1 MYDGLTLA
9 SYLSLWRPFL
19 EGAKVID
26 VVVLDAVDRET
37 NTSLEDELR
46 RGAAVVFVSSH
57 HGEERELVF
66 VNPGA
71 RSAVF
76 LWKGKGL
83 RWAKPRSRRRR
94 QDAGFLRR
102 RLAGARIV
110 GVVQH
115 GQDRV
120 VRLDLRGTGELGEPV
135 VLSLHI
141 LLIGRRANLVL
152 EIGGRVVYAWRAGP
166 HYGEPHHPLK
176 GGVATVGEYLDRR
189 RRGVIVLKRR
199 RGLAGELIVG
209 VDGISSS
216 AVGELFHR
224 LDLAPGVVF
233 EQLDEV
239 TLDRLAVVG
248 DELIASAGEV
258 RFYPEEGVI
267 SALPLRSLGEAR
279 PVAEEDE
286 IGLVAGFERVHRRGA
301 LVARLTGEL
310 DRISGRLRKAV
321 RDKRDALEKA
331 AGVNDLQLAG
341 QLLLTSPDVREPAPE
356 SIALPDG
363 DSVTLN
369 PQISRLANAQR
380 LFKRAKRNRRARDH
394 AGMLEDLIGSLN
406 AEYSQLTTAVSPEA
420 SLEVIAELYA
430 RYTERERP
438 TSKGGHALPAKVG
451 RRMLP
456 GGFTLYWGRDGHANQ
471 YVTFRLAR
479 PGDVWFH
486 VQQGSG
492 AHVIVRRPGRDAPLP
507 PEVIEEAA
515 RLALRYSALR
525 TAAHV
530 PVVYTERR
538 YIRHRRG
545 APGAVFYEREKVIY
559 IENVKNVR

>member
-1 MYDGLTLA
+1 
-9 SYLSLWRPFL
+9 
-19 EGAKVID
+19 
-26 VVVLDAVDRET
+26 
-37 NTSLEDELR
+37 
-46 RGAAVVFVSSH
+46 
-57 HGEERELVF
+57 
-66 VNPGA
+66 
-71 RSAVF
+71 
-76 LWKGKGL
+76 
-83 RWAKPRSRRRR
+83 
-94 QDAGFLRR
+94 
-102 RLAGARIV
+102 
-110 GVVQH
+110 
-115 GQDRV
+115 RV
-120 VRLDLRGTGELGEPV
+120 VRLTLRGTNELGEPV

-152 EIGGRVVYAWRAGP
+152 EAGGKVVYAWRAGP
-166 HYGEPHHPLK
+166 PYAEPYRPPK

-189 RRGVIVLKRR
+189 RRGVIVPKRR

-216 AVGELFHR
+216 AVGELFRR
-224 LDLAPGVVF
+224 LDLAPGVVY
-233 EQLDEV
+233 EQLDEG

-248 DELIASAGEV
+248 DELMASAGEV
-258 RFYPEEGVI
+258 KYYPKEGVI
-267 SALPLRSLGEAR
+267 SAPPLHSLGEAR
-279 PVAEEDE
+279 PVSGEDE
-286 IGLVAGFERVHRRGA
+286 IGLVAGFEQVHRRGA
-301 LVARLTGEL
+301 LVARLTEEL

-331 AGVNDLQLAG
+331 AGVSNLQLAG

-363 DSVTLN
+363 GIVGLDPKT
-369 PQISRLANAQR
+369 SRLANAQR
-380 LFKRAKRNRRARDH
+380 LFERAKRNRRAQDH
-394 AGMLEDLIGSLN
+394 AGMLDGLIGSLN
-406 AEYSQLTTAVSPEA
+406 AEYSELTAAVSPEA
-420 SLEVIAELYA
+420 PLVDIAELYG
-430 RYTERERP
+430 RYVERERP
-438 TSKGGHALPAKVG
+438 TSKGGRSLPAKVG

-492 AHVIVRRPGRDAPLP
+492 AHVIVRRPTRDAPLS

-515 RLALRYSALR
+515 RLALRYSAMR

-559 IENVKNVR
+559 IEDVKKGR